1 MAATTMGGIR
11 RVRSK
16 CGLTL
21 QGIRIRMLFRR
32 NSLKGQCTA
41 RCLQRVA
48 QRKCWLIDN
57 YFKEYKHL
65 KTAEP
70 HVASNVRYI
79 SFQRNLQLKNDLS
92 SYPILP
98 IRPSKIRLNIS
109 LSSTKSCC
117 NEMLKRRIFCFP
129 PSGVKKQGEKRAAD
143 AAPESGRT
151 IPKAPSGGQSQ
162 RERGKERKFPCWGRR
177 GGEKT
182 GQNEASKMLNL

>member
-1 MAATTMGGIR
+1 M
-11 RVRSK
+11 
-16 CGLTL
+16 
-21 QGIRIRMLFRR
+21 
-32 NSLKGQCTA
+32 
-41 RCLQRVA
+41 QRVA

-117 NEMLKRRIFCFP
+117 NEMLKRRIFWFP
-129 PSGVKKQGEKRAAD
+129 PSGVEKQGEKRAAD

-151 IPKAPSGGQSQ
+151 SPKAPSGGKSQ
-162 RERGKERKFPCWGRR
+162 RERGKERKLPCWGRR
-177 GGEKT
+177 GGGKT
-182 GQNEASKMLNL
+182 GQNETSKMLNL